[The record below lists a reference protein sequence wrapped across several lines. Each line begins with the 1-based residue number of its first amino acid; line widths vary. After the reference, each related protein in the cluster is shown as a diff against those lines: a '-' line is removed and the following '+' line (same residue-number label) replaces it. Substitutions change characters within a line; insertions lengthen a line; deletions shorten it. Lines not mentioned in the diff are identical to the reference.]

1 MFRIV
6 TEPISMAALEAR
18 VADPGAGAVV
28 TFAGTTRNETGG
40 REVVSLTYEAYG
52 EMAAAKLAEIG
63 EEIAARFDVLR
74 VAIEHRTGTLSV
86 GEVSVG
92 IAVSSAHL
100 PAAFDACRHAIEA
113 IKKDVPIW
121 KREEFADGTSEWV
134 HPGECC

>member
-6 TEPISMAALEAR
+6 KEPISMEALEAR

-28 TFAGTTRNETGG
+28 TFAGTTRNETDG

-52 EMAAAKLAEIG
+52 EMAAEKLAEIG
-63 EEIAARFDVLR
+63 RDIEDRFDVLR

-92 IAVSSAHL
+92 IAVSSAHR

-121 KREEFADGTSEWV
+121 KREEFADGSSEWV